1 MDGPKLHSIAVRQY
15 YGSKAG
21 NQARTRDGAPQRRR
35 CQTEKKSRR
44 EERGRGPWW
53 CSRRGDGVV
62 VAGSRMGGGVAKAFV
77 VM

>member
-1 MDGPKLHSIAVRQY
+1 M
-15 YGSKAG
+15 AG
-21 NQARTRDGAPQRRR
+21 IQARTLDGTPQRHR

-62 VAGSRMGGGVAKAFV
+62 EAGSRMDGGVVKVFAAV
-77 VM
+77 